1 MSVRQIVVW
10 GATGHAKVVNEALR
24 GTGMTIVALVDNR
37 LVTPPISGVPVLKG
51 EIGLS
56 EWLREAQQDRRSM
69 GFVVAVGG
77 DKGPDRLELYE
88 TMERLGLTPITIVHR
103 ASFVAGDAKLEVGCQ
118 VLAGAVIATHAHI
131 GRAAIVNTSAS
142 VDHDSIVGSG
152 AHIGPGAT
160 LAGEVTVGSGAFI
173 GAGATVLPRI
183 RVGDG
188 AVVGAGAVVTS
199 DVPPRS
205 TVVGVPAK
213 IRAERN

>member
-1 MSVRQIVVW
+1 
-10 GATGHAKVVNEALR
+10 
-24 GTGMTIVALVDNR
+24 MTIVALVDNR

-77 DKGPDRLELYE
+77 DKGRIRLELTE

-118 VLAGAVIATHAHI
+118 VLAGAVIAERTAHI